1 MKYLKYLVFLI
12 FFIPINIE
20 ALEINSEHAI
30 LYNMNDD
37 IIIFEKNADER
48 TYIASLTKIMT
59 TIVAIENIDD
69 VDETVSVPYE
79 ALDGLIAANAS
90 VAGFY
95 SGQRVTYLDLLYGV
109 MLPSGA
115 DATRTLAYYISG
127 NEEEFVKL
135 MNDKAIELG
144 LTNTHFANTSGL
156 DTDNHYSTVR
166 EMSIILKYALQ
177 NPLFKEIYT
186 TNSYTTSDNSLTFKS
201 VFSNYLNHYG
211 LTNNYIYGSK
221 TGFTTKAGY
230 CLSSIANYDNVEY
243 LLITTEADGESN
255 QPLHIMDALMIYDY
269 YTSNYHYLD
278 IVTPNDTIATLE
290 TKNSKEQQFEIK
302 ATETVSKYLEKN
314 ISKDDFEYRYNGLEK
329 LDYFTKK
336 GQIGTVDI
344 LLNGEI
350 IDTLPVIYSGG
361 LTFSIISFIID
372 NILIVLALIIILVI
386 IIKLKN
392 KSRKKKLKLKKL

>member
-1 MKYLKYLVFLI
+1 MKYLKYLVFLL

-20 ALEINSEHAI
+20 ALEINSEHDI

-37 IIIFEKNADER
+37 TVIFEKNANER

-69 VDETVSVPYE
+69 IDETVTIPYE
-79 ALDGLIAANAS
+79 ALNGLIEANAS

-95 SGQRVTYLDLLYGV
+95 SGQKVTYLDLLYGV
-109 MLPSGA
+109 LLPSGA

-127 NEEEFVKL
+127 NEDDFVKL
-135 MNDKAIELG
+135 MNDKTLELG

-177 NPLFKEIYT
+177 NPLFKKIYT

-201 VFSNYLNHYG
+201 VFSNYLNRYE

-255 QPLHIMDALMIYDY
+255 QPLHIMDALMLYDY

-278 IVTPNDTIATLE
+278 IVTPNDTIATLD

-302 ATETVSKYLEKN
+302 ATETVSKYLGKS
-314 ISKDDFEYRYNGLEK
+314 ISKDDFDLRYNGLEE
-329 LDYFTKK
+329 LDYFTKE

-344 LLNGEI
+344 LLNDEI

-361 LTFSIISFIID
+361 LTFSIISFLTD
-372 NILIVLALIIILVI
+372 NILIVLLIIILI
-386 IIKLKN
+386 IGYKLKRK
-392 KSRKKKLKLKKL
+392 KSRKLKLKKL

>member
-1 MKYLKYLVFLI
+1 MKYLKYLVFLL

-37 IIIFEKNADER
+37 TVIFEKNANER

-69 VDETVSVPYE
+69 IDETVTIPYE
-79 ALDGLIAANAS
+79 ALNGLIEANAS

-95 SGQRVTYLDLLYGV
+95 SGQKVTYLDLLYGV
-109 MLPSGA
+109 LLPSGA

-127 NEEEFVKL
+127 NEDDFVKL
-135 MNDKAIELG
+135 MNDKTLELG

-177 NPLFKEIYT
+177 NPLFKKIYT

-201 VFSNYLNHYG
+201 VFSNYLNRYE

-255 QPLHIMDALMIYDY
+255 QPLHIMDALMLYDY

-278 IVTPNDTIATLE
+278 IVTPNDTIATLD

-302 ATETVSKYLEKN
+302 ATETISKYLEKS
-314 ISKDDFEYRYNGLEK
+314 IDKDDFDLRYNGLEE
-329 LDYFTKK
+329 LDYFTKE

-344 LLNGEI
+344 LLNDEI

-361 LTFSIISFIID
+361 LTFSIISFLTD
-372 NILIVLALIIILVI
+372 NILIVLLIIILI
-386 IIKLKN
+386 IGYKLKRK
-392 KSRKKKLKLKKL
+392 KSRKLKLKKL

>member
-37 IIIFEKNADER
+37 IVIFEKNADER

-135 MNDKAIELG
+135 MNDKAIKLG

-186 TNSYTTSDNSLTFKS
+186 ANSYTTSDSSLTFKS
-201 VFSNYLNHYG
+201 VFSNYLNRYE

-230 CLSSIANYDNVEY
+230 CLSSIANYDGVEY
-243 LLITTEADGESN
+243 LLITTEADGESD
-255 QPLHIMDALMIYDY
+255 QPLHIMDALMLYDY

-278 IVTPNDTIATLE
+278 IVTPNDTIVTLD
-290 TKNSKEQQFEIK
+290 TKNSKEKQFEIK
-302 ATETVSKYLEKN
+302 ATETVSKYLQTTIN
-314 ISKDDFEYRYNGLEK
+314 KDNFKFEYKGLNE

-336 GQIGTVDI
+336 GEIGTIDI
-344 LLNGEI
+344 LLNNEI
-350 IDTLPVIYSGG
+350 VETIPVIYSGG
-361 LTFSIISFIID
+361 LTFSIISFFTDNIFIILLLIIL
-372 NILIVLALIIILVI
+372 ILIVRY
-386 IIKLKN
+386 KLK
-392 KSRKKKLKLKKL
+392 RKNQEN

>member
-37 IIIFEKNADER
+37 IVIFEKNADER

-186 TNSYTTSDNSLTFKS
+186 ANSYTTSDSSLTFKS
-201 VFSNYLNHYG
+201 VFSNYLNRYE

-230 CLSSIANYDNVEY
+230 CLSSIANYDGVEY
-243 LLITTEADGESN
+243 LLITTEADGESD
-255 QPLHIMDALMIYDY
+255 QPLHIMDALMLYDY

-278 IVTPNDTIATLE
+278 IVTPNDTIVTLD
-290 TKNSKEQQFEIK
+290 TKNSKEKQFEIK
-302 ATETVSKYLEKN
+302 ATETVSKYLQTTIN
-314 ISKDDFEYRYNGLEK
+314 KDNFKFEYKGLNE

-336 GQIGTVDI
+336 GEIGTIDI
-344 LLNGEI
+344 LLNNEI
-350 IDTLPVIYSGG
+350 VETIPVIYSGG
-361 LTFSIISFIID
+361 LTFSIISFFTDNIFIILLLIIL
-372 NILIVLALIIILVI
+372 ILIVRY
-386 IIKLKN
+386 KLKRK
-392 KSRKKKLKLKKL
+392 KSRKLKLKKL